1 MRRLVPGPSQNRTWS
16 VTPSGS
22 QPESFTVEQGSNPAP
37 CRLRIDGTRRSA
49 GLCAHR
55 PEGGARQLRETRERR
70 CHGQSPHGVGPCFT
84 LALSRAATPLL
95 DPRYR
100 ASTLVWMAP
109 TSTQRRPR
117 PRFSLV
123 RGCPPPADRCV
134 DLPGYRMLSMS
145 GSIRPRTPGS
155 TRIARHTAMR
165 IVACRGAKPV
175 GTPDAKIFGAQHL
188 QGRHHP
194 LPLHLACFRAYASTR
209 PLPATPQGSILGSR
223 RTITQAGVPPARTR
237 GLARPHW
244 PCFLL
249 SRAPRPV

>member
-1 MRRLVPGPSQNRTWS
+1 M
-16 VTPSGS
+16 
-22 QPESFTVEQGSNPAP
+22 
-37 CRLRIDGTRRSA
+37 
-49 GLCAHR
+49 
-55 PEGGARQLRETRERR
+55 
-70 CHGQSPHGVGPCFT
+70 
-84 LALSRAATPLL
+84 
-95 DPRYR
+95 
-100 ASTLVWMAP
+100 
-109 TSTQRRPR
+109 
-117 PRFSLV
+117 
-123 RGCPPPADRCV
+123 

-155 TRIARHTAMR
+155 TRIARHTAIR

-244 PCFLL
+244 PLILFSCYSARHRARRARQAPARAVPRQSVSETDAP
-249 SRAPRPV
+249 SRSPSSCCGESRPYQLDQGDAGPPRLERRFSRSWAPIGALCSTSSDPLCDRPGVEDRTGAMAKWSRNVVGNAWNAELAGTEAHLVEPAIQVRSTDLAFEHQRPP